1 LRASLVKRTTF
12 LLVAL
17 TQIVAAAHQP
27 KAIAPEIVVVDRWET
42 DVFKFLEANV
52 R

>member
-1 LRASLVKRTTF
+1 MKRTTF

-27 KAIAPEIVVVDRWET
+27 TAIAPEIVVDRWET